1 MPAWQS
7 PADDPSADRR
17 GVAEAKAWYWQ
28 RISAMVLAVFV
39 VIHLVV
45 MMIAVKG
52 GLSAVEIL
60 SRTRGSWGFGIFY
73 GLFVIACAVHVPIG
87 LANIAREW
95 SPLSEA
101 AVRGLGR
108 LMGAV
113 ILVLGFVAVW
123 GVI

>member
-7 PADDPSADRR
+7 PADDPLAGRR

-39 VIHLVV
+39 VIHLVI
-45 MMIAVKG
+45 MMIAVQG

-60 SRTRGSWGFGIFY
+60 SRTRGNWGFGIFY

-101 AVRGLGR
+101 AARGLGR

>member
-1 MPAWQS
+1 
-7 PADDPSADRR
+7 
-17 GVAEAKAWYWQ
+17 
-28 RISAMVLAVFV
+28 MVLAVFV
-39 VIHLVV
+39 VIHLVI
-45 MMIAVKG
+45 MMIAVQG

-60 SRTRGSWGFGIFY
+60 SRTRGNWGFGIFY

-101 AVRGLGR
+101 AARGLGR